1 MSEKLS
7 CWSSDPMNRPFV
19 VICIYMHVL
28 IFSPSHAA
36 ETLQWVCH
44 LFWQLQPVYV
54 VLLHGS
60 SASLYHL
67 LLPPTDELAGPLSS
81 FWNKFLQHLMSNLC
95 KTPRAAFCQFVQWCK
110 CLRVCY
116 AAINR
121 KIFFPLCSLC
131 VTHLLGQ
138 GCPSHY
144 CTTAWAGLEALV
156 FLWCLG
162 KPLQLLLILVRPF
175 PCAEGGAGCWERGK
189 QMFWSFEFKAAD
201 LSKQGK
207 GKRKTGLTDDIWAKP
222 EVCDKPESVSLHS
235 FYRQASH
242 FLSMR
247 NCCMP
252 PVTLQSPSFVPFLLL
267 CARASPSASLLL
279 ACKGFLQTLLSNL
292 FKQKVLLFL
301 HTSIVHTRLSSAPL
315 C

>member
-1 MSEKLS
+1 MCLYSALLTQLKPSSESVTSFDSYNPSMLSSSMEAAPVFIISSYHQLMSWLVPFHPSETNAFSIWCLTCVKHQGL
-7 CWSSDPMNRPFV
+7 PFV
-19 VICIYMHVL
+19 NLSNDVNACV
-28 IFSPSHAA
+28 SA
-36 ETLQWVCH
+36 TLQ
-44 LFWQLQPVYV
+44 
-54 VLLHGS
+54 S
-60 SASLYHL
+60 IAS
-67 LLPPTDELAGPLSS
+67 
-81 FWNKFLQHLMSNLC
+81 F
-95 KTPRAAFCQFVQWCK
+95 
-110 CLRVCY
+110 
-116 AAINR
+116 
-121 KIFFPLCSLC
+121 FFPLCSLC

>member
-1 MSEKLS
+1 MS
-7 CWSSDPMNRPFV
+7 
-19 VICIYMHVL
+19 
-28 IFSPSHAA
+28 A
-36 ETLQWVCH
+36 TLQ
-44 LFWQLQPVYV
+44 
-54 VLLHGS
+54 S
-60 SASLYHL
+60 IASC
-67 LLPPTDELAGPLSS
+67 
-81 FWNKFLQHLMSNLC
+81 F
-95 KTPRAAFCQFVQWCK
+95 
-110 CLRVCY
+110 
-116 AAINR
+116 
-121 KIFFPLCSLC
+121 FFPLCSLC

-207 GKRKTGLTDDIWAKP
+207 GKRKTGLADDIWAKP

-247 NCCMP
+247 NCCIP

-279 ACKGFLQTLLSNL
+279 ACKGFLQALLSNL